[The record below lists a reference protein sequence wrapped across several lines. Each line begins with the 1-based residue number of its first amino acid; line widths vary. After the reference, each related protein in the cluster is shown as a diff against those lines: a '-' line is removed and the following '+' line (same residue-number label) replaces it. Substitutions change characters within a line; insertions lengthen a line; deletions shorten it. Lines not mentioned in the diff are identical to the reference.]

1 MKKRSKKMWI
11 PNGITLII
19 IFGALCTG
27 TKKAWDK
34 HQAKKTNYITKQ
46 IISRKGRK
54 LNGSQD

>member
-1 MKKRSKKMWI
+1 MKKRNKKMWI

-34 HQAKKTNYITKQ
+34 YQANKKIIITHDNYNT
-46 IISRKGRK
+46 SRKE
-54 LNGSQD
+54 D